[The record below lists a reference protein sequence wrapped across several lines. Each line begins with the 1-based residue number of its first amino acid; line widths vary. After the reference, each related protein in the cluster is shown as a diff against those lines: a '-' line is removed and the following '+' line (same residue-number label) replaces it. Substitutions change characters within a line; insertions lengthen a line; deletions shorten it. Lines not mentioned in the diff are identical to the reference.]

1 MEISQLLLLS
11 GLFFIIATLY
21 SSVGFGGGSS
31 YLAIL
36 AIFLVS
42 FYTIRSIALVCNLL
56 VVSTSTY
63 WFIKS
68 KVFNWKLFY
77 PFVITSIPLAYIG
90 ASFRLEERVFF
101 IILGLTLITSSIFLM
116 WQTKRLEKED
126 EDEAKATPSFLNYI
140 LGGIIGLLSGLVGIG
155 GGIFLAPLLHHLK
168 WNKAITIAALS
179 SFFILVNSLSGIIGL
194 AVNNTLQLPIKETI
208 VLAIAVLL
216 GGQLGIRISLKKL
229 TPSLIKK
236 ITALLVFIVGLRVLF
251 INGLNLV

>member
-1 MEISQLLLLS
+1 LEISQLLLLS

-36 AIFLVS
+36 AIFLIS

-56 VVSTSTY
+56 VVSISTY

-101 IILGLTLITSSIFLM
+101 IILGLTLITSSIFLI
-116 WQTKRLEKED
+116 WQTKRLDKERK
-126 EDEAKATPSFLNYI
+126 AKATPSFLNYI
-140 LGGIIGLLSGLVGIG
+140 LGGVIGLLSGLVGIG

-168 WNKAITIAALS
+168 WNKTITIAALS

-251 INGLNLV
+251 INGLNLL